1 MSEEEKMDLTAET
14 VHGIKNRW
22 MSWDEPKEVE
32 PEVSEPEPVAEEPA
46 PAPEPEPVPEP
57 PAPVECC
64 EDWVCGTTLNNMAD
78 HLRREKRL
86 KITIDQAKEMIL
98 NDEETKAIY
107 KNHQIRGKF

>member
-1 MSEEEKMDLTAET
+1 MSEEEKVDLTVET
-14 VHGIKNRW
+14 VHGVKNRW

-46 PAPEPEPVPEP
+46 PAPEPAIWTPEI
-57 PAPVECC
+57 AEGD
-64 EDWVCGTTLNNMAD
+64 EDWVCGTTLHNMAD
-78 HLRREKRL
+78 HLRRAKRL

>member
-1 MSEEEKMDLTAET
+1 
-14 VHGIKNRW
+14 
-22 MSWDEPKEVE
+22 
-32 PEVSEPEPVAEEPA
+32 
-46 PAPEPEPVPEP
+46 
-57 PAPVECC
+57 
-64 EDWVCGTTLNNMAD
+64 MAD